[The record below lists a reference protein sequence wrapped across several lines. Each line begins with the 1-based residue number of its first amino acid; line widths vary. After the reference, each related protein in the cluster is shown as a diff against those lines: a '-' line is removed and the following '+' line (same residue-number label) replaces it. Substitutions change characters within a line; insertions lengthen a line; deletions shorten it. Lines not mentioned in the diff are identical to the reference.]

1 MSSEVA
7 LQIINAALKHG
18 RNALSEYE
26 AKQVLAIYDIPVT
39 REILVEDRQDL
50 ERALNQIGYPLVMKG
65 CSADIAHKT
74 EKNMVHVDI
83 RNSIEAGR
91 AYEEIKA
98 GLVGSNCAVLV
109 QEMVVGRRELVLG
122 MTRDPQF
129 GACVMFGLGGIFTE
143 VLQDIVFRKAPLDKN
158 EAYAMMREIK
168 GRRILEAVRGMES
181 ADTGLLAHMLI
192 QLGKIALENEA
203 IAEIDINPVILSG
216 SRPVAVDA
224 LIVLKQS

>member
-1 MSSEVA
+1 MSNEVA

-18 RNALSEYE
+18 RTALSEYE

-39 REILVEDRQDL
+39 REILVEDRRNL
-50 ERALNQIGYPLVMKG
+50 ERALDRIRYPLVMKG

-74 EKNMVHVDI
+74 EKNLVRVDI

-98 GLVGSNCAVLV
+98 GLDGSNGAVLV
-109 QEMVVGRRELVLG
+109 QEMVIGRRELVLG

-143 VLQDIVFRKAPLDKN
+143 VLQDIVFRKAPLEKN
-158 EAYAMMREIK
+158 DAYTMMREIK
-168 GRRILEAVRGMES
+168 GRRILEAVRGMAA
-181 ADTGLLAHMLI
+181 ADTERLAHMLI

-224 LIVLKQS
+224 LIVLNHP